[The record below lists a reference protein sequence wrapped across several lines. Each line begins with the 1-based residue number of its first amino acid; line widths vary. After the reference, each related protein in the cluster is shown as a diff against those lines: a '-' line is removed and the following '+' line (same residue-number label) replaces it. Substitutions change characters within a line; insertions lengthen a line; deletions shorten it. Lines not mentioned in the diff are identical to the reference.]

1 MITCMLGS
9 SGLEV
14 FAISLS
20 LAAFRPGVGAG
31 SPSEAGNA

>member
-1 MITCMLGS
+1 MITRTLGS

-20 LAAFRPGVGAG
+20 LAAFQPRVRAR
-31 SPSEAGNA
+31 SRSEAGDA